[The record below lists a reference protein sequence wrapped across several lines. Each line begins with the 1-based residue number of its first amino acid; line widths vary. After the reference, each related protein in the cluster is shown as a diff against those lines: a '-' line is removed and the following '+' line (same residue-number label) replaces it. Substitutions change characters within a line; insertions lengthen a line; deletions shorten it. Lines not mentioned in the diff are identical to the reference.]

1 MGAMADMKT
10 LLDGMLIEI
19 NDVSSPKL
27 GDAFVLNKE
36 DTIIA
41 HQDKQLLDY
50 EINNMKEEEDK

>member
-1 MGAMADMKT
+1 MADMKT
-10 LLDGMLIEI
+10 LLDRMLIEI